1 MPRPRTPK
9 SLGESRD
16 NTGDESDATVDPAA
30 SVQTRRTR
38 KRPAHPAREG
48 SADHTASPLASRSQS
63 EAEDRSANATEA
75 ERRARASRLRY
86 VERRSATHA
95 SQPAPHPS
103 SSAFETPNQARD
115 RLALMQSDSANS
127 SNSLVRS
134 SPSLRSVR
142 STRSA
147 IENHRTANQ
156 TAQNGIWRSPSMAR
170 DLSSQS
176 FSSRYVDEMLLE
188 NPTDSA
194 HARTV
199 AAQSSSQQSDNDSL
213 GAVAGQLTIRT
224 QNAPGQT
231 QTPSASALTAPMA
244 RTNSNM
250 SPPRPT
256 RSLPRRRA
264 SARTQSRPL
273 LSSSNSASSSYALR
287 SRSTSSSNILASSS
301 SNANIHASS
310 QNNRQNSATGCA
322 PLGRGFDPSFHPP
335 SGMSTPRTPLAEIP
349 LWLADMRSESR
360 RSSTSSSIFMDR
372 EDSLNAPWTAPSRH
386 ARTVSTSSSSG
397 PSSPNLTRNGSTSP
411 VVPFRR
417 SLRGTRLRQ
426 SDENTRIS
434 PSPSYFGEYDA
445 LPSPS
450 ASSFRGEMT
459 PLDESL
465 DPNASLSSSMIHLG
479 TSSPSTASMH
489 LQQQQQQQISSPA
502 MSTRSRTLNRAG
514 SVRSRRLTNP
524 LNTPASVD
532 ALGLPYEA
540 VRTQAHEPQSAFHQ
554 ARSTAQERQTRNAD
568 AQRSGSTLLERRAAT
583 AAAAGAAGAVPAAS
597 QRAVR
602 ATSRP
607 SSRNLSPAHGTRSS
621 RRRSNAEEGA
631 ASSAMETSALG
642 PRPGSLP
649 PLQIPGVRLAREA
662 GTTMTG
668 APPTLSLSIPGHAS
682 DALAADAAAGYARPA
697 TQLEPVS
704 PSAFSEMTSLTQ
716 GSTASESMNSA
727 NGMPATPSSSG
738 SALEG
743 FALSAIPDIAVF
755 EAGASGSSRQG
766 RVKEG
771 DGTSSLDNDDKTPS
785 TRVLRQS
792 ASQRKNASASREA
805 GVGED
810 ALGLQ
815 LRPCP

>member
-9 SLGESRD
+9 SRGESRD
-16 NTGDESDATVDPAA
+16 DTGDESDATVDPAA

-38 KRPAHPAREG
+38 KRPAHPARQG
-48 SADHTASPLASRSQS
+48 SADHAASPLASRSQS
-63 EAEDRSANATEA
+63 EAEDRSANGTEA
-75 ERRARASRLRY
+75 ERRAHASRHRN
-86 VERRSATHA
+86 VERRSATDAAHV
-95 SQPAPHPS
+95 APLAG

-115 RLALMQSDSANS
+115 RLALMQQSESSHSNS
-127 SNSLVRS
+127 SLVRS
-134 SPSLRSVR
+134 STSLRSANEGHPAAAAAAAA
-142 STRSA
+142 TQSA
-147 IENHRTANQ
+147 HTSL
-156 TAQNGIWRSPSMAR
+156 WRSSSMAR

-176 FSSRYVDEMLLE
+176 FSFRYVDEMLSE
-188 NPTDSA
+188 IPTDGA
-194 HARTV
+194 DTPMMP
-199 AAQSSSQQSDNDSL
+199 AQGLSQQSDHDSL
-213 GAVAGQLTIRT
+213 SAVAGQLTIRT
-224 QNAPGQT
+224 QNISSHP
-231 QTPSASALTAPMA
+231 QTPSAFAASTPMA

-301 SNANIHASS
+301 SNANILASS
-310 QNNRQNSATGCA
+310 QSSRQNSATGCV
-322 PLGRGFDPSFHPP
+322 PLGGGFDPAYNPP

-360 RSSTSSSIFMDR
+360 RSSTSSSSFMER
-372 EDSLNAPWTAPSRH
+372 EDLLSAPWTVPSRH

-397 PSSPNLTRNGSTSP
+397 PSSPGATRNGSTSP

-417 SLRGTRLRQ
+417 SLRGTRPRQ
-426 SDENTRIS
+426 SDENARIS
-434 PSPSYFGEYDA
+434 PSPSYFGEFDA

-465 DPNASLSSSMIHLG
+465 DPNTSLSSSMIHLG
-479 TSSPSTASMH
+479 TSSPSAASMH
-489 LQQQQQQQISSPA
+489 LHLQQQTSSPA

-524 LNTPASVD
+524 LNTPVSVD

-540 VRTQAHEPQSAFHQ
+540 VRAAQHEPQSAFHQ
-554 ARSTAQERQTRNAD
+554 ARSTAQERRTRHAD
-568 AQRSGSTLLERRAAT
+568 AQRSGTTLLERRAAT
-583 AAAAGAAGAVPAAS
+583 AAAAGGAGAVPAAT
-597 QRAVR
+597 QRAAR

-607 SSRNLSPAHGTRSS
+607 SSRTLSPAHGTRSS
-621 RRRSNAEEGA
+621 RRRSHAEEGA
-631 ASSAMETSALG
+631 ASSTMDTSALG
-642 PRPGSLP
+642 PRPGGLP
-649 PLQIPGVRLAREA
+649 PLQIPGARLAREA
-662 GTTMTG
+662 VPG
-668 APPTLSLSIPGHAS
+668 APTLSLAIPGHAS
-682 DALAADAAAGYARPA
+682 EALAADAGVGYGRHAAQP
-697 TQLEPVS
+697 EPVS

-727 NGMPATPSSSG
+727 TGMPATPSSSSG
-738 SALEG
+738 SALEA
-743 FALSAIPDIAVF
+743 FALSAVPDAAAYEPRQARVT
-755 EAGASGSSRQG
+755 EAGGTGSLEDEDEDAEASS
-766 RVKEG
+766 
-771 DGTSSLDNDDKTPS
+771 N
-785 TRVLRQS
+785 RVLRQTALQRKS
-792 ASQRKNASASREA
+792 AS

-815 LRPCP
+815 LRPRP